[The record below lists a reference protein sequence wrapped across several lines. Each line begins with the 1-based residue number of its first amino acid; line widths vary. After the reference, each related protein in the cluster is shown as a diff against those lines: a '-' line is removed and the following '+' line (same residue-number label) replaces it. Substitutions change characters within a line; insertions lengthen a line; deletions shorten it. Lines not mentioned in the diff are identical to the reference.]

1 VIRHV
6 FLWSVDPSAGEDA
19 AETILAAMR
28 RIQNHPLSARSWWIG
43 RDRPPRGTED
53 SGSRWEYGVITD
65 YDDEEHFVAFH
76 ATAEVLAVSAEVN
89 ALISGFAIFDFEIE
103 GEALVSAPSAG

>member
-6 FLWSVDPSAGEDA
+6 FLWNVDPNASEDA
-19 AETILAAMR
+19 AERILAAMR
-28 RIQNHPLSARSWWIG
+28 RIENHPLTARSWWIG
-43 RDRPPRGTED
+43 PDRPPRGTED

-76 ATAEVLAVSAEVN
+76 ATVEVLAVSAEIN
-89 ALISGFAIFDFEIE
+89 TLISGFAIFDFEIE
-103 GEALVSAPSAG
+103 SEAVVSAVTTG